1 MRGLARLRGPLEA
14 VAVWAGEFFFLKQR
28 PVAIQRPAVEE
39 LDAAVIGAERA
50 ERDPALTQPKQ
61 VAPYLVLAQLIR
73 RTTVVR
79 GQPTIASM

>member
-1 MRGLARLRGPLEA
+1 M
-14 VAVWAGEFFFLKQR
+14 FLKQR

-50 ERDPALTQPKQ
+50 ERDPALAQPKQ

-73 RTTVVR
+73 RR
-79 GQPTIASM
+79 R